1 MFLFLSPGANEDSV
15 WNKGGKL
22 LSSGGVFHNVLHV
35 STQRFLWCVLVHGV
49 GSGVNLGGFDLLSCS
64 RPALFLLSLA
74 LGNCIC

>member
-35 STQRFLWCVLVHGV
+35 STQLFLWCVFVHGV
-49 GSGVNLGGFDLLSCS
+49 GSPELQSACLVPAKPGPGELYLLICVF
-64 RPALFLLSLA
+64 FL
-74 LGNCIC
+74 